1 MSADLGQ
8 AWGLGCSNDGAVG
21 QAWGAWMPVISP
33 HSQLQRSHHQCRPD
47 AEVFVTKTNI
57 TIGSV
62 YKKAVYRQY
71 TDARFNQRV
80 RCDSREAHACARCSC
95 ATHWQRLES
104 TAAAATSHTS
114 VTVSHVPVA
123 FLPVAF

>member
-1 MSADLGQ
+1 MGQ
-8 AWGLGCSNDGAVG
+8 WDRHGGPGCLSYLLTAGL
-21 QAWGAWMPVISP
+21 QP
-33 HSQLQRSHHQCRPD
+33 SHHQCRPD

-80 RCDSREAHACARCSC
+80 RCDSREAHACARCSG
-95 ATHWQRLES
+95 ATHL
-104 TAAAATSHTS
+104 AAAQ
-114 VTVSHVPVA
+114 VRPQ
-123 FLPVAF
+123 LLRRL